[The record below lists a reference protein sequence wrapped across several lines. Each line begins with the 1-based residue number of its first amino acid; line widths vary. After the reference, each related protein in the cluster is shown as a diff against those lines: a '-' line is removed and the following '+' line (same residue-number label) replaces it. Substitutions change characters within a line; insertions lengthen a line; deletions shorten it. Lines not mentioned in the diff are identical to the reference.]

1 MPIELLLAEQ
11 PLPPRYKDHPLK
23 LNWAGYQGNC
33 ISKHLQK
40 FAEEGIIP
48 SGAFEFSAQGAF

>member
-1 MPIELLLAEQ
+1 MITF
-11 PLPPRYKDHPLK
+11 RK
-23 LNWAGYQGNC
+23 GNR